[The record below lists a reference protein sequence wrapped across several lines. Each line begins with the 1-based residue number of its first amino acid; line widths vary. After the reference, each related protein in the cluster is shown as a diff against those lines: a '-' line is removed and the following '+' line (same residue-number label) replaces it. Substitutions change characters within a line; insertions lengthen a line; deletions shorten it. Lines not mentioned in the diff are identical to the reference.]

1 LKLRRIS
8 SLAKKDLKAYAR
20 EPAALF
26 MVFLFPVIFTLVFGV
41 GFGAVGGSQQTT
53 YQIGVINMNEG
64 ASHPEWAQYLIGNLS
79 ESAILRVQSYS
90 SNDSAQVDLIQGK
103 IQGYIVIPSDFGQ
116 SCYSFWASPSNSSTW
131 TNTTVKLYLDKGS
144 MFATQAIPPIV
155 QQVLIKTIYGTL
167 PSTSSGPITL
177 GLPSLVQV
185 RTYTTFDYFAPG
197 LFAFASIFLIMI
209 VAQSLTFERDNG
221 LLSRVYATPTSG
233 GEVMIGKTVSNM
245 VVALIQAALVFAM
258 AFVVGYRPMSDASSI
273 VFAFVIV
280 SIFSL
285 CCVGFGLIAAAISKS
300 SGVATGVAFIFIMPL
315 MFLGT
320 FVTAGLSSAA
330 QSAGQFVPSYYVT
343 DALTSLLLRGAPIF
357 SPTVLLDLA
366 IVSIYSVVILFIGI
380 LLFRRHERA

>member
-1 LKLRRIS
+1 MKLRRIS

-20 EPAALF
+20 EPASLF

-41 GFGAVGGSQQTT
+41 GFGAVGGSQSTT
-53 YQIGVINMNEG
+53 YQVGVINMNEG
-64 ASHPEWAQYLIGNLS
+64 TSHPEWAQYLIGNLS
-79 ESAILRVQSYS
+79 ESSILRVQFYS
-90 SNDSAQVDLIQGK
+90 TNDSAQADLIQGK
-103 IQGYIVIPSDFGQ
+103 IQGYAIIPPDFGQ
-116 SCYSFWASPSNSSTW
+116 SCYSFWASPSNSSSW

-144 MFATQAIPPIV
+144 MFATTAIPPLM
-155 QQVLIKTIYGTL
+155 QQILIKTIYGTL
-167 PSTSSGPITL
+167 PSASSGPITL
-177 GLPSLVQV
+177 GVPSLVQV
-185 RTYTTFDYFAPG
+185 RAFTTFDYFAPG

-209 VAQSLTFERDNG
+209 VAQSLTFERENG
-221 LLSRVYATPTSG
+221 LLSRLYATPTSG

-245 VVALIQAALVFAM
+245 VIALIQAALVFLM

-273 VFAFVIV
+273 VFAFVMV

-285 CCVGFGLIAAAISKS
+285 CCVGFGLITAAISKS

-343 DALTSLLLRGAPIF
+343 NALTSLLLRGAPIF
-357 SPTVLLDLA
+357 SPLVLLDLA
-366 IVSIYSVVILFIGI
+366 IVSIYSAVILVIGI

>member
-20 EPAALF
+20 EPASLF

-41 GFGAVGGSQQTT
+41 GFGAVGGSQSTT
-53 YQIGVINMNEG
+53 YQVGVINMNEG
-64 ASHPEWAQYLIGNLS
+64 TSHPEWAQYLIGNLS
-79 ESAILRVQSYS
+79 ESSILRVQFYS
-90 SNDSAQVDLIQGK
+90 TNDSAQADLIQGK
-103 IQGYIVIPSDFGQ
+103 IQGYAIIPPDFGQ
-116 SCYSFWASPSNSSTW
+116 SCYSFWASPSNSSSW

-144 MFATQAIPPIV
+144 MFATTAIPPLM
-155 QQVLIKTIYGTL
+155 QQILIKTIYGTL
-167 PSTSSGPITL
+167 PSASSGPITL
-177 GLPSLVQV
+177 GVPSLVQV
-185 RTYTTFDYFAPG
+185 RAFTTFDYFAPG

-209 VAQSLTFERDNG
+209 VAQSLTFERENG
-221 LLSRVYATPTSG
+221 LLSRLYATPTSG

-245 VVALIQAALVFAM
+245 VIALIQAALVFLM

-273 VFAFVIV
+273 VFAFVMV

-285 CCVGFGLIAAAISKS
+285 CCVGFGLITAAISKS

-343 DALTSLLLRGAPIF
+343 NALTSLLLRGAPIF
-357 SPTVLLDLA
+357 SPTVLLDLV
-366 IVSIYSVVILFIGI
+366 IVSIYSAVILVIGI